1 MLISPTVPLYSLQD
15 TADNR
20 IDFKIKETELKNFS
34 LGDTMTLEG
43 RDGSTQ
49 IIGTVES
56 IRRKAD
62 FATQKAT
69 SERGAPDII
78 AFNVKIRMSLSRK
91 IFQTSSLAAK
101 MFPLN
106 SSQIIQAV

>member
-1 MLISPTVPLYSLQD
+1 MNYTLNAVANLPCAKIFLDAPNTEISPDKFGGRRKILRGNAHF
-15 TADNR
+15 ADR
-20 IDFKIKETELKNFS
+20 AALLVARHRRLKIKETELKDFS

-56 IRRKAD
+56 IRRKDD

-69 SERGAPDII
+69 SERLTGHE
-78 AFNVKIRMSLSRK
+78 V
-91 IFQTSSLAAK
+91 
-101 MFPLN
+101 
-106 SSQIIQAV
+106 